1 MKETVRL
8 EELRGWA
15 GMLARG
21 SAWVV
26 EGADEEGGWL

>member
-26 EGADEEGGWL
+26 DGWLWLWLW